1 MSKPPPDTSAALRPR
16 KRMERGAREAH
27 IVAEAISFFAER
39 GLEGKTRDLAER
51 IGITQPLLYR
61 YFPSKDSLIERVYQ
75 EVYVSRWNPDW
86 ETLIADREL
95 SLVARMIRF
104 YREYAGAIY
113 DYNWVRIFVFSGLK
127 GANLNDRYLAH
138 VRAKLLEPLCMEMR
152 HDFALPSPDQVPITE
167 QEVELAWGLHGMFF
181 YRAIR
186 HFVYNQPMI
195 ENSMHAI
202 ENDVHTFLKGAPNAL
217 KSIIDESL

>member
-1 MSKPPPDTSAALRPR
+1 
-16 KRMERGAREAH
+16 MERGAREAH
-27 IVAEAISFFAER
+27 IVAEAINFFAER
-39 GLEGKTRDLAER
+39 GLEGKTRDLAKR

-86 ETLIADREL
+86 ETLIADREQ
-95 SLVARMIRF
+95 SLMARMVRF
-104 YREYAGAIY
+104 YCEYADAIY

-127 GANLNDRYLAH
+127 GANINDRYLAH
-138 VRAKLLEPLCMEMR
+138 VRAKLLEPLCVEMR
-152 HDFALPSPDQVPITE
+152 HDFALPSPAKVPITE
-167 QEVELAWGLHGMFF
+167 EEVELTWGLHGMFF

-186 HFVYNQPMI
+186 HFIYNLPMI
-195 ENSMHAI
+195 ENTTDAI
-202 ENDVHTFLKGAPNAL
+202 ENDVRTFLKGAPHTL

>member
-1 MSKPPPDTSAALRPR
+1 MSKSPPNTDAAQRPR

-27 IVAEAISFFAER
+27 IVEEAINFFAEH
-39 GLEGKTRDLAER
+39 GLEGKTRDLADR

-75 EVYVSRWNPDW
+75 EVFVSRWNSNW
-86 ETLIADREL
+86 ETLIADREQP
-95 SLVARMIRF
+95 LVARMIRF
-104 YREYAGAIY
+104 YREYANAIY

-127 GANLNDRYLAH
+127 GANINERYLAL
-138 VRAKLLEPLCMEMR
+138 VRTKLLEPLCAEVR
-152 HDFALPSPDQVPITE
+152 HEFDLPDPAQAPISDE
-167 QEVELAWGLHGMFF
+167 EVELFWSLHGMFF

-195 ENSMHAI
+195 ENSTAAI
-202 ENDVHTFLKGAPNAL
+202 ENDVRTFLKGAPDTL
-217 KSIIDESL
+217 KSIIDKSL

>member
-1 MSKPPPDTSAALRPR
+1 
-16 KRMERGAREAH
+16 MERSAREAH
-27 IVAEAISFFAER
+27 IVAEAINFFAER

-86 ETLIADREL
+86 EILIADRNQPL
-95 SLVARMIRF
+95 MARMIHF
-104 YREYAGAIY
+104 YREYANAIY

-127 GANLNDRYLAH
+127 GANINDRYLAH
-138 VRAKLLEPLCMEMR
+138 MRVKLLEPLCVEMR
-152 HDFALPSPDQVPITE
+152 HDFDLASPAQVPITNE
-167 QEVELAWGLHGMFF
+167 EIELTWGLHGMFF

-195 ENSMHAI
+195 ENSTDAI
-202 ENDVHTFLKGAPNAL
+202 ENDVCTFLKGAPDTI
-217 KSIIDESL
+217 KSIIEKSL